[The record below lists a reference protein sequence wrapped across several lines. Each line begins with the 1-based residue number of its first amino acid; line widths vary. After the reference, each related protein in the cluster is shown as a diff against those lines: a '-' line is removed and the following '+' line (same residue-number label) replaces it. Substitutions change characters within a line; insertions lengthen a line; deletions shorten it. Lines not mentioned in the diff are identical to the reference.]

1 MDGQPVQV
9 LIDAAW
15 LWLDYCLSYCMP
27 NIMFMGKP
35 ACMYSTASYCEA
47 NQWLLIKATIEAVA
61 TNLLVTF
68 LLERDIYGQASIL
81 GQAQG
86 LVVVTQLR
94 AAMKGWGMI
103 HLAALCRGM
112 TRIWGGKQGSCW
124 LWWGKGCIVHTEQ
137 ILELYIV
144 NFWVVKFYI
153 ETERASTQ
161 RGWKLSFPCL
171 GLLLLWNRGDASCKT
186 QTLSDYVAANSDR
199 FKSIVRDAKWMML
212 WIMSRSCS
220 ISQCGELT

>member
-1 MDGQPVQV
+1 MTICEKEKGSYKHFRMVYTVDGQG
-9 LIDAAW
+9 LYRW

-94 AAMKGWGMI
+94 AAMKGWGMT
-103 HLAALCRGM
+103 HLTDLSVEGWQGYEGGSRGVVGYDEEKGVLC
-112 TRIWGGKQGSCW
+112 
-124 LWWGKGCIVHTEQ
+124 HTEQ

-144 NFWVVKFYI
+144 NFRLLNFTLRRKGLPLKGDENCLF
-153 ETERASTQ
+153 RAST
-161 RGWKLSFPCL
+161 F
-171 GLLLLWNRGDASCKT
+171 
-186 QTLSDYVAANSDR
+186 
-199 FKSIVRDAKWMML
+199 I
-212 WIMSRSCS
+212 
-220 ISQCGELT
+220 